1 MLYSIYQMN
10 EVNKMSNAEY
20 WEEKMRHANNDDD
33 YYFYKTKWKEAV
45 KLDRENE
52 FIEHKKLVA
61 EVKKRLDITELL

>member
-1 MLYSIYQMN
+1 MN

-20 WEEKMRHANNDDD
+20 WEEKMRNANNDDD

-52 FIEHKKLVA
+52 LIEHKKLVA
-61 EVKKRLDITELL
+61 EVKKRLDITELW

>member
-1 MLYSIYQMN
+1 MN

-20 WEEKMRHANNDDD
+20 WEEKMRTANNDYD